1 MEALIF
7 LRFIALAKIKEYNS
21 LEDLLKFVTCNLHKL
36 VINSLNRM
44 DGGRMIYIA
53 LSLIAGFLVG
63 FKSKINEKMVK
74 VNSTIQ
80 TLCLVLL
87 IFVMGMGI
95 GMNKEVLN
103 NLSTLG
109 LKAILFAV
117 ISSVGSV
124 LVVYLFSF
132 VLEKKE
138 D

>member
-1 MEALIF
+1 
-7 LRFIALAKIKEYNS
+7 
-21 LEDLLKFVTCNLHKL
+21 
-36 VINSLNRM
+36 
-44 DGGRMIYIA
+44 MIYIV
-53 LSLIAGFLVG
+53 LSLVVG
-63 FKSKINEKMVK
+63 FFVGYKSNINEKMVK
-74 VNSTIQ
+74 MNSRIQ

-117 ISSVGSV
+117 ITSAGSV
-124 LVVYLFSF
+124 FVVYLFSF
-132 VLEKKE
+132 ILEKKE

>member
-1 MEALIF
+1 
-7 LRFIALAKIKEYNS
+7 
-21 LEDLLKFVTCNLHKL
+21 
-36 VINSLNRM
+36 
-44 DGGRMIYIA
+44 MIYIV
-53 LSLIAGFLVG
+53 LSLIAGFFVG
-63 FKSKINEKMVK
+63 YKSNLTEKMVK
-74 VNSTIQ
+74 INSKIQ

-117 ISSVGSV
+117 ITSAGSV

-132 VLEKKE
+132 ILEKKE